1 MVTRRQAVVV
11 IGAFALPRIALG
23 QQRTKVFRVGFLG
36 AERASE
42 GTRRMLGVE
51 EGLRQ
56 LGYVEDKNIVFEK
69 RWAQGKYDQLPA
81 LAAELVAR
89 KVQVIVVFGTK
100 ATLGAKKATST
111 VPIVMASA
119 GDIVA
124 LGVVQ
129 NLARPGG
136 NVTGS
141 INVGRELG
149 AKRLSLLKEA
159 VPKLEQVAYLVNPA
173 NPAFTPNLEAIRQA
187 APALKLAVQPI
198 EIGDPNEIGAAV
210 ARAARS
216 RAGLLLQDET
226 MFSAYAK
233 SIAEHAVARRVP
245 SAGGSEFPESGGLI
259 GYGPDYQMLDRRA
272 AYFVDRILKGAK
284 PADLPVEQ
292 PTKFDLRVNLRT
304 AMAIGVAIPQSIR
317 AVADKAIQ

>member
-1 MVTRRQAVVV
+1 
-11 IGAFALPRIALG
+11 
-23 QQRTKVFRVGFLG
+23 
-36 AERASE
+36 
-42 GTRRMLGVE
+42 MLGVE

-69 RWAQGKYDQLPA
+69 RWAQGKVRP
-81 LAAELVAR
+81 VAHAGCGAR
-89 KVQVIVVFGTK
+89 GSQGPGHRRLRNQGH
-100 ATLGAKKATST
+100 AGAKKATST

-129 NLARPGG
+129 NLAKPGG

-173 NPAFTPNLEAIRQA
+173 NPAFTPNLEAVRQA
-187 APALKLAVQPI
+187 APALKAGRATDRDRRPERDRRRGRPGGAQPRRV
-198 EIGDPNEIGAAV
+198 AA
-210 ARAARS
+210 
-216 RAGLLLQDET
+216 AGRDDVLRVRQVDR
-226 MFSAYAK
+226 
-233 SIAEHAVARRVP
+233 EHAVARRVP

-304 AMAIGVAIPQSIR
+304 AKAIGVAIPQSIR